1 MPPAA
6 LRGYRRVCLRMAPGR
21 AQEPA
26 HRPWKVLMT
35 ILVTGCAGFIG
46 AHVARN
52 LLARGERVV
61 GIDNFDPYYDRRLK
75 QARLDQLLPPP
86 GAAFRFETLDIT
98 DRDGL
103 AALFETEPGIHG
115 IVHLAAQ
122 AGVRHSLVDPYAYV
136 SANVLGH
143 VTLLE
148 AARRLERLD
157 HLVFASSS
165 SVYGLNDSLPFRE
178 TDRVDTPSSLYAA
191 TKRSGELISHAYGH
205 LFGLRQ
211 TGLRFFTVYGP
222 WGRPDMAYYAFA
234 RSIVE
239 GTPITLYAGEGLAR
253 DFTYIDDVA
262 NGVLRVLDH
271 PPEAAHPTRLL
282 NIGNH
287 RCEPVALMVSLLEQ
301 SLGRS
306 AEIRHIPR
314 PGTDIEATWASVE
327 TIQDVAGW
335 SPRTRLDEGIPRFV
349 AWFRGF
355 HGMAPEAKSAAR

>member
-1 MPPAA
+1 
-6 LRGYRRVCLRMAPGR
+6 
-21 AQEPA
+21 
-26 HRPWKVLMT
+26 MT

-46 AHVARN
+46 AHVAHA

-61 GIDNFDPYYDRRLK
+61 GLDNLDPYYDPGLK
-75 QARLDQLLPPP
+75 QARLDRLLAEP
-86 GAAFRFETLDIT
+86 GLRFEMCDIT

-103 AALFETEPGIHG
+103 AALFLAEPGIRV

-148 AARRLERLD
+148 AARRLERLE

-165 SVYGLNDSLPFRE
+165 SVYGLNHDLPFCE

-234 RSIVE
+234 RAIVGGE
-239 GTPITLYAGEGLAR
+239 PITLYEGDGLAR
-253 DFTYIDDVA
+253 DFTYIDDVTEA
-262 NGVLRVLDH
+262 VLRVLEH
-271 PPEAAHPTRLL
+271 PPDAARPTRLL
-282 NIGNH
+282 NIGN
-287 RCEPVALMVSLLEQ
+287 RRSEPVALMVSLLER
-301 SLGRS
+301 SLGRR
-306 AEIRHIPR
+306 ARIRMVPR
-314 PGTDIEATWASVE
+314 PDTDIEATWASVE
-327 TIQDVAGW
+327 AIGEVTGW
-335 SPRTRLDEGIPRFV
+335 APRTRLEEGIPRFV
-349 AWFRGF
+349 DWFRRF
-355 HGMAPEAKSAAR
+355 HGTGEMGK

>member
-1 MPPAA
+1 
-6 LRGYRRVCLRMAPGR
+6 
-21 AQEPA
+21 
-26 HRPWKVLMT
+26 MT

-46 AHVARN
+46 AHVARA

-61 GIDNFDPYYDRRLK
+61 GLDALDPYYDPALK
-75 QARLDQLLPPP
+75 QARLDRLLAPA
-86 GAAFRFETLDIT
+86 GSAFRFAALDVT

-103 AALFETEPGIHG
+103 AALLAAEPGITG

-165 SVYGLNDSLPFRE
+165 SVYGLNHSLPFRE
-178 TDRVDTPSSLYAA
+178 SDRVDTPSSLYAA

-234 RSIVE
+234 RAIVAGE
-239 GTPITLYAGEGLAR
+239 AIALYEGEGLAR
-253 DFTYIDDVA
+253 DFTYIDDA
-262 NGVLRVLDH
+262 CSGVLRVLDQ
-271 PPEAAHPTRLL
+271 PPDEAHPTRLL
-282 NIGNH
+282 NLGNH
-287 RCEPVALMVSLLEQ
+287 RSEPVTVLVSLLEQ
-301 SLGRS
+301 ALGRR
-306 AEIRHIPR
+306 AIIRRVPR

-327 TIQDVAGW
+327 AIRMAAGW
-335 SPRTRLDEGIPRFV
+335 SPQTRLEEGIPRFV
-349 AWFRGF
+349 DWFRDF
-355 HGMAPEAKSAAR
+355 HAVV